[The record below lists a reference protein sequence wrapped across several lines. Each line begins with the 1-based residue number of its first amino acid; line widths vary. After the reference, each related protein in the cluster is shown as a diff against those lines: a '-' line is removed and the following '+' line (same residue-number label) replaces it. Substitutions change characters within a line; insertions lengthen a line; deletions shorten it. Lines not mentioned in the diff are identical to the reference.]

1 MGEEVAIVHI
11 YGLGEEMARIIAQDL
26 ERASDRKR

>member
-11 YGLGEEMARIIAQDL
+11 YGLGEEMREFRVSSSTDKGG
-26 ERASDRKR
+26 DG